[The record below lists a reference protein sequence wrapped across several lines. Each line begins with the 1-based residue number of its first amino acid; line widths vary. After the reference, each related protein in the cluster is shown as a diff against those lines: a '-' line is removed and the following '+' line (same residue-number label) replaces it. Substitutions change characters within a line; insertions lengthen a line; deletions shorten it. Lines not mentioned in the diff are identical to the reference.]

1 MKAHGY
7 LDQVCN
13 LLVKDGKRNWRAI
26 AAIYMIVLLPILLLA
41 GYSSFKTHRDLT
53 SQVHSQKLGAASL
66 AATTLKEKLDRL
78 VDLGVSLA
86 SRVRFRQLISDR
98 KWSDANDIL
107 RSVPR
112 DFPFIDRF
120 FLADLDGTLMAD
132 FPTVAEVRGMNF
144 AERDWYRG
152 VSRDWK
158 PYISEVYR
166 RAAKPQYNVV
176 AAALPIK
183 SDDGKLAAILI
194 LQLKLESLLEWI
206 KDVDAGAHGAFLIVD
221 RGGKLA
227 ARPPIDP
234 QDKIRDFSRHSAVRK
249 AIQGQQGVETLPN
262 SRGEDELFAY
272 HPVAG
277 YGWAVALQQPAHAAY
292 ASRDHSLRLSFITYG
307 LIILLS
313 CALAY
318 LILSVLIRAKEAE
331 EARSQMAAIVEFSDD
346 AILSKT
352 LDGTIATWNKGAT
365 TIYGYDAAEV
375 VGRSVNLLIPKEKSG
390 DLDDILARVQRGET
404 VNHYE
409 TTRLK
414 KNSDT
419 IEVSLTVS
427 PIKNAAGKIVGAST
441 IARDITR
448 RKRLERE
455 IQEKTQL
462 MKEQYRLVQE
472 ANRLKSE
479 FLANMSHELRTPLN
493 AIIGFA
499 QLMHDGKVGPVSTD
513 HKEYLGDIL
522 NSGRRLLEL
531 INDVLDLARIES
543 GKMEFCPESVKLSSL
558 VEQACLILKSPTTN
572 KRLKI
577 ETELSPE
584 VEDLFI
590 DPAKLKQV
598 LYNYLSNAIKFTP
611 DGGVI
616 SIRALSEDNDRL
628 RLEVRDTG
636 LGIARD
642 RIGELF
648 LEFKQLEAGLSK
660 KHQGTGL
667 GLALTKKIV
676 EAQGGQVGVL
686 STVGE
691 GSSFYAI
698 LPKIAPPVREK
709 PAERAPVA
717 IVAPR
722 GPKLLVVED
731 DEYDFNCIKKILS
744 ESGYTVDGARSGAE
758 GVAKAQAAPYDAI
771 LLDLI
776 LPDRLGWD
784 VLNAIRNAEPNR
796 NAPVIVLTVVAEK
809 EAAKSFALQDYLL
822 KPVSAGELLSALRR
836 AGVIAHG
843 GGKKVLVVD
852 DDPAVLKLAGAAL
865 ESSGYQALCHSSA
878 ASALCAAAKSELD
891 AIVVDLLMP
900 EIDGFEFLDRVRNLA
915 NCRNTPVIVWT
926 AKPITTEER
935 ERLNNGASSIALKG
949 QGGIDAVLRELRYHV
964 DQRAEAAAPEI
975 S

>member
-1 MKAHGY
+1 
-7 LDQVCN
+7 
-13 LLVKDGKRNWRAI
+13 
-26 AAIYMIVLLPILLLA
+26 
-41 GYSSFKTHRDLT
+41 
-53 SQVHSQKLGAASL
+53 
-66 AATTLKEKLDRL
+66 
-78 VDLGVSLA
+78 
-86 SRVRFRQLISDR
+86 
-98 KWSDANDIL
+98 
-107 RSVPR
+107 
-112 DFPFIDRF
+112 
-120 FLADLDGTLMAD
+120 
-132 FPTVAEVRGMNF
+132 
-144 AERDWYRG
+144 
-152 VSRDWK
+152 
-158 PYISEVYR
+158 
-166 RAAKPQYNVV
+166 
-176 AAALPIK
+176 
-183 SDDGKLAAILI
+183 
-194 LQLKLESLLEWI
+194 
-206 KDVDAGAHGAFLIVD
+206 
-221 RGGKLA
+221 
-227 ARPPIDP
+227 
-234 QDKIRDFSRHSAVRK
+234 
-249 AIQGQQGVETLPN
+249 
-262 SRGEDELFAY
+262 
-272 HPVAG
+272 
-277 YGWAVALQQPAHAAY
+277 
-292 ASRDHSLRLSFITYG
+292 
-307 LIILLS
+307 
-313 CALAY
+313 
-318 LILSVLIRAKEAE
+318 
-331 EARSQMAAIVEFSDD
+331 
-346 AILSKT
+346 
-352 LDGTIATWNKGAT
+352 
-365 TIYGYDAAEV
+365 
-375 VGRSVNLLIPKEKSG
+375 
-390 DLDDILARVQRGET
+390 
-404 VNHYE
+404 
-409 TTRLK
+409 
-414 KNSDT
+414 
-419 IEVSLTVS
+419 
-427 PIKNAAGKIVGAST
+427 
-441 IARDITR
+441 
-448 RKRLERE
+448 
-455 IQEKTQL
+455 
-462 MKEQYRLVQE
+462 
-472 ANRLKSE
+472 
-479 FLANMSHELRTPLN
+479 MSHELRTPLN

-558 VEQACLILKSPTTN
+558 VEQVCMILKSPTTN

-584 VEDLFI
+584 AEELFI

-616 SIRALSEDNDRL
+616 SIRALSEENDRF

-636 LGIARD
+636 LGIGRD